1 MKGYLIFIII
11 YAIILILAGFFVKKY
26 VKSAADFF
34 VAGRKLNSKLLC
46 TTLIAANIGQGPL

>member
-11 YAIILILAGFFVKKY
+11 YAIILILVGFFVKKY
-26 VKSAADFF
+26 VKGAADFF

-46 TTLIAANIGQGPL
+46 TTLIAANI